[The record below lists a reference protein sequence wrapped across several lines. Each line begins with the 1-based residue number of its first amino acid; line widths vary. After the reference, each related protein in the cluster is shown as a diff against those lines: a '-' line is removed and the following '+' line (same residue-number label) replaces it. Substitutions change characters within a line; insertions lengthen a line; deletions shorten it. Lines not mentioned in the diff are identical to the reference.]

1 MHRRD
6 ERSMAHRIDKVS
18 SATIDELF
26 DEATRLLVEAAHP
39 EKIIL
44 FGSYGRGDFDEDSD
58 LDLLIILP
66 TVVDRFEEM
75 GRLRLV
81 LRDIPMAIDVIVY
94 SRADVEERQH
104 LRGTMLYHALREG
117 RVLHDA
123 A

>member
-1 MHRRD
+1 
-6 ERSMAHRIDKVS
+6 MAHRIDKVS

>member
-1 MHRRD
+1 
-6 ERSMAHRIDKVS
+6 MAHRIDKVS
-18 SATIDELF
+18 SPPIEEWLG
-26 DEATRLLVEAAHP
+26 EVTRLLVEAAHP

-44 FGSYGRGDFDEDSD
+44 FGSYARGDFDEDSD

-75 GRLRLV
+75 IRLRLV
-81 LRDIPMAIDVIVY
+81 LRDIPMPIDVIVY

-117 RVLHDA
+117 RILHTSLPRT
-123 A
+123 

>member
-1 MHRRD
+1 MARRINQVPSPTIAELLD
-6 ERSMAHRIDKVS
+6 EV
-18 SATIDELF
+18 
-26 DEATRLLVEAAHP
+26 TRLLVEAAHP

-44 FGSYGRGDFDEDSD
+44 FGSHARGDFDADSD

-75 GRLRLV
+75 VRLRLV

-94 SRADVEERQH
+94 SRADVEERRH

-117 RVLHDA
+117 RILHDA

>member
-1 MHRRD
+1 VDRELYGGGEANH
-6 ERSMAHRIDKVS
+6 VS
-18 SATIDELF
+18 PSTIDELL
-26 DEATRLLVEAAHP
+26 DEVTRLLVEAAHP

-44 FGSYGRGDFDEDSD
+44 FGSHARGDFDADSD

-75 GRLRLV
+75 VRLRLV
-81 LRDIPMAIDVIVY
+81 LRDIPMPIDVIVY

-117 RVLHDA
+117 RVLYHTA
-123 A
+123 

>member
-1 MHRRD
+1 
-6 ERSMAHRIDKVS
+6 MAHHIDRVPS
-18 SATIDELF
+18 PPIDALLNH
-26 DEATRLLVEAAHP
+26 ATRLLVEAAHP

-44 FGSYGRGDFDEDSD
+44 FGSHARGDFDADSD

-66 TVVDRFEEM
+66 ICVDRFEEM
-75 GRLRLV
+75 VRLRLV
-81 LRDIPMAIDVIVY
+81 LRDIPMPIDVIVY

-117 RVLHDA
+117 RVLYDA